1 MPQRQRKRPARRGP
15 DLRWPAPGTRH
26 AGRQRAPGTP
36 GRQRP
41 RGPAT
46 RRAAHAASPSQRA
59 TLRRDPPA
67 RVAGVDGEVARG
79 PPFPHSTCRAGRA
92 GRLACP
98 RHGGSRAIGAGAGP
112 DFTHLRRAGT
122 RAPPARLG
130 QQWRCPNRQGELTQ
144 AGIPL
149 FAAAEPIDVADA
161 DATTILVRRVKQG
174 AAECSSCR
182 SEKARAGL
190 QEHALRGFNNRP
202 HPRRHQVAKIP
213 HAGPP
218 SVRKAAPRPGSAST
232 LTAPPWSSRCSP
244 GALRRAPG
252 TGS

>member
-1 MPQRQRKRPARRGP
+1 MCALVVKLTWSAQAKTERAVMRALHTVAVVRALRQAGRGGTQPRPAPRQQPPNQQRRRPAGHPTPALMPQRQRKRPARRGP

-41 RGPAT
+41 RGSAT

-122 RAPPARLG
+122 RAPPAQLRG
-130 QQWRCPNRQGELTQ
+130 SG
-144 AGIPL
+144 
-149 FAAAEPIDVADA
+149 AAPTGKASSP
-161 DATTILVRRVKQG
+161 RRV
-174 AAECSSCR
+174 
-182 SEKARAGL
+182 
-190 QEHALRGFNNRP
+190 
-202 HPRRHQVAKIP
+202 
-213 HAGPP
+213 
-218 SVRKAAPRPGSAST
+218 
-232 LTAPPWSSRCSP
+232 SRCSP
-244 GALRRAPG
+244 PPSRSTWPTPTPPPSSSAG
-252 TGS
+252 

>member
-1 MPQRQRKRPARRGP
+1 MASTRHQARGPAAGPRHARSAEAARVCHAPGCSRGLSQSTGHAAPRSASARRRRRRGS
-15 DLRWPAPGTRH
+15 RARAAVPAFHLPS
-26 AGRQRAPGTP
+26 
-36 GRQRP
+36 RP
-41 RGPAT
+41 RGTSGLSPAWG
-46 RRAAHAASPSQRA
+46 
-59 TLRRDPPA
+59 L
-67 RVAGVDGEVARG
+67 
-79 PPFPHSTCRAGRA
+79 
-92 GRLACP
+92 P
-98 RHGGSRAIGAGAGP
+98 RHRRRGGSGFYPPTSGWDPGAAGP
-112 DFTHLRRAGT
+112 VT
-122 RAPPARLG
+122 G
-130 QQWRCPNRQGELTQ
+130 QQWRCPNRPGELTQ